1 MIHELF
7 ERQVERSPHASAVV
21 FEKSSLTYSELNR
34 RANDL
39 AHHLRVLGVGPDVLV
54 ALFLERSLDMVV
66 GMLGVL
72 KAGGAYIPLD
82 PNHPHNRLEYMLAD
96 AKPLVMLTQTAVAI
110 QVAPASLTSDSSRH
124 GGDQGCTAGRC
135 ASR

>member
-7 ERQVERSPHASAVV
+7 ERQVERSPHATAVV
-21 FEKSSLTYSELNR
+21 FEKNSLTYSELNR

-39 AHHLRVLGVGPDVLV
+39 AHHLRALGVGPDVLV
-54 ALFLERSLDMVV
+54 ALFFERSLDMVV

-82 PNHPHNRLEYMLAD
+82 PNHPRNRLEFMLAD
-96 AKPLVMLTQTAVAI
+96 AKPLVMLTQTQLQSKLPPHRSRVIAI
-110 QVAPASLTSDSSRH
+110 DAEAPKALPREHAPD
-124 GGDQGCTAGRC
+124 C
-135 ASR
+135 